1 MTKRIMASLML
12 IGMLAVAPAQG
23 AWLLVD
29 EDGNTVHFPLSSQ
42 QNIQEGDSAYS
53 DEGLFLG
60 VWVWV

>member
-12 IGMLAVAPAQG
+12 IGMLAVGPAQG

-29 EDGNTVHFPLSSQ
+29 EDGGTVHFPINYP
-42 QNIQEGDSAYS
+42 QNIQEGDPWVDSN
-53 DEGLFLG
+53 GLFLG